1 MNKAELIDLIVKEK
15 VIDITSK
22 SSAERVLNA
31 VLSAIEK
38 GLKKDKMV
46 QLVGFGTF
54 IVKNRK
60 SRLGTNPRTRE
71 KIKIKASRTVSFK
84 VGKIL
89 KDSI

>member
-1 MNKAELIDLIVKEK
+1 MNKAQLIDLIVKEK

-54 IVKNRK
+54 VVKNRK
-60 SRLGTNPRTRE
+60 SRLGTNPRTGD
-71 KIKIKASRTVSFK
+71 KIKIKSSRTVSFK

-89 KDSI
+89 KDSV